1 MPLDLEE
8 QEQLDSLKAFWEKY
22 RSVIM
27 GLVTAVLFVFAAYN
41 GWQWWKN
48 SQATEAGKL
57 YETMMAS
64 IEKGNKE
71 QSLQAADDLQKQ
83 FAGTSYA
90 PMASLIAAKL
100 AADAGD
106 AAKSQAYLRWVS
118 EKAANDGYKAL
129 GKLRLAT
136 TLMDE
141 GSAKS
146 LAEADAILKGK
157 PTPGFEPLW
166 LERRGDWYLAQK
178 KNDQAKQSYQEA
190 WKKLDQAKE
199 FPEEARR
206 LLKVKLD
213 AVGGVSQ

>member
-57 YETMMAS
+57 YETMMS
-64 IEKGNKE
+64 SLEKGNQE
-71 QSLQAADDLQKQ
+71 QSMRAADDLQKQ
-83 FAGTSYA
+83 YAGTSYA

-106 AAKSQAYLRWVS
+106 ASKSQAYLRWVS
-118 EKAANDGYKAL
+118 EKAANEGYQAL

-136 TLMDE
+136 ALMDE

-146 LAEADAILKGK
+146 LAEADAILKSK
-157 PTPGFEPLW
+157 PTIGFEPLW
-166 LERRGDWYLAQK
+166 LERRGDWHLVQG
-178 KNDQAKQSYQEA
+178 KNADARKSYSQA
-190 WKKLDQAKE
+190 WKLLEKSKE
-199 FPEEARR
+199 FPQEARS

-213 AVGGVSQ
+213 AVGGIE

>member
-22 RSVIM
+22 RSLIM

-57 YETMMAS
+57 YETMMGS
-64 IEKGNKE
+64 IEKGNME
-71 QSLQAADDLQKQ
+71 QSMLAADDLQKQ

-106 AAKSQAYLRWVS
+106 AAKSQAYLRWVA
-118 EKAANDGYKAL
+118 EKAANEGYKAL

-136 TLMDE
+136 ALMDE

-146 LAEADAILKGK
+146 LTEADAILKGT

-166 LERRGDWYLAQK
+166 LEHRGDWYLVQG
-178 KNDQAKQSYQEA
+178 KNTDARSSYSQA
-190 WKKLDQAKE
+190 WKLLEKSKE
-199 FPEEARR
+199 FPQEARS

-213 AVGGVSQ
+213 AVGGIE

>member
-8 QEQLDSLKAFWEKY
+8 QEQLDSFKAFWEKY
-22 RSVIM
+22 RSLILGV
-27 GLVTAVLFVFAAYN
+27 VTAVLFIFAAYN

-48 SQATEAGKL
+48 SQATDAGKL
-57 YETMMAS
+57 YETMMSS
-64 IEKGNKE
+64 IEKGNAD
-71 QSLQAADDLQKQ
+71 QGIRAAEDLQKQ

-100 AADAGD
+100 AADTGD
-106 AAKSQAYLRWVS
+106 AAKSQAFLRWVA

-136 TLMDE
+136 ALMDE
-141 GSAKS
+141 GSPKS
-146 LAEADAILKGK
+146 LAEADSILKGK

-166 LERRGDWYLAQK
+166 LERRGDWYLVQQK
-178 KNDQAKQSYQEA
+178 NAEARASYLQA
-190 WKKLDQAKE
+190 WKLFEKSKE
-199 FPEEARR
+199 FPQEARS

-213 AVGGVSQ
+213 AVGGIE